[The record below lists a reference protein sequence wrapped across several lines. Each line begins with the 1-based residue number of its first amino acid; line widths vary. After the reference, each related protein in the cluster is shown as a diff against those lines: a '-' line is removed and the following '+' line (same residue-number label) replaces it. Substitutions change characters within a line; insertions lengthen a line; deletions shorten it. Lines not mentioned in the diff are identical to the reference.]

1 MDEKK
6 NTPRRHHVPEWEQG
20 NPNISGNVPSVPGF
34 HSWVSTPE
42 QGARLRFGEN
52 PGGRIPGESRG
63 QTGRSPICDYVS
75 NALRNKRE
83 TGLVRIGDRCFGSPA
98 FSCGQD
104 ALHPFL

>member
-1 MDEKK
+1 MQFAAVKPLL
-6 NTPRRHHVPEWEQG
+6 NRAPA
-20 NPNISGNVPSVPGF
+20 SGS
-34 HSWVSTPE
+34 
-42 QGARLRFGEN
+42 
-52 PGGRIPGESRG
+52 GRIPGGESRGRRIPGESPGESRESRESRGRESRG

>member
-1 MDEKK
+1 MQFAAVEPFL
-6 NTPRRHHVPEWEQG
+6 NRAPA
-20 NPNISGNVPSVPGF
+20 SGS
-34 HSWVSTPE
+34 
-42 QGARLRFGEN
+42 
-52 PGGRIPGESRG
+52 GRIPENPPG
-63 QTGRSPICDYVS
+63 DYVS